1 MAPKKMI
8 MPKSLP
14 NKNDMYSPIELNSKK
29 NPLNSLKNL
38 IISFIVIALS
48 YLGAK
53 IVQIEQ
59 KTKFNLSFFERL
71 RVGERSSGMMQP
83 IFELLRSNIRIS
95 PQTTKDLRGK
105 VRLIVY

>member
-48 YLGAK
+48 YLGA
-53 IVQIEQ
+53 
-59 KTKFNLSFFERL
+59 
-71 RVGERSSGMMQP
+71 
-83 IFELLRSNIRIS
+83 NIRIS

>member
-14 NKNDMYSPIELNSKK
+14 NKNDIYSPIELNSIK

-59 KTKFNLSFFERL
+59 KTKFNLSFFE
-71 RVGERSSGMMQP
+71 MQP
-83 IFELLRSNIRIS
+83 IFDLLRSKIVIS
-95 PQTTKDLRGK
+95 FQTTKDLRGK